1 MTEPSVPQ
9 RRRTRLLLVLGGIV
23 LLLLVAA
30 VVTLLVV
37 TRPPAPQPEPTG
49 TGSSPTSSTPTPSP
63 TATPAPTATAEPE
76 PEPPSEADRLH
87 FLESMQSGNTAALEQ
102 RFAETVDVTYAAT
115 ECCGPMSTVDA
126 VNALSYV
133 QPGSGATWDFSLD
146 EAELEQFRAGVYG
159 PFFPVSA
166 LVGASSDGYYASFVP
181 GVDGRIERILLSVFP
196 PV

>member
-1 MTEPSVPQ
+1 MTEPSAPQ
-9 RRRTRLLLVLGGIV
+9 RRRTRLLLVIGGIV

-37 TRPPAPQPEPTG
+37 TRPPAPQPQPTG
-49 TGSSPTSSTPTPSP
+49 TGSSPASSTPTPSP
-63 TATPAPTATAEPE
+63 TATPTPTATAE

-87 FLESMQSGNTAALEQ
+87 FLESLQSGNTAALEQ
-102 RFAETVDVTYAAT
+102 RFAETVEVTYAAT
-115 ECCGPMSTVDA
+115 ECCGPMSAVDA

-146 EAELEQFRAGVYG
+146 EAELEQFRAGAYG
-159 PFFPVSA
+159 PFFPVNA

>member
-9 RRRTRLLLVLGGIV
+9 RRRTRLLLVLGGLV

-63 TATPAPTATAEPE
+63 TATPTPTATAE

-115 ECCGPMSTVDA
+115 ECCGPMSAVDA

-196 PV
+196 PA

>member
-1 MTEPSVPQ
+1 MTEPSAPQ
-9 RRRTRLLLVLGGIV
+9 RRRTRLLLVIGGIV

-37 TRPPAPQPEPTG
+37 TRPPAPQPQPTG
-49 TGSSPTSSTPTPSP
+49 TGSSPASSTPTPSP
-63 TATPAPTATAEPE
+63 TATPAPTATAE

-102 RFAETVDVTYAAT
+102 RFAETVEVTYAAT
-115 ECCGPMSTVDA
+115 ECCGPMSAVDA

-159 PFFPVSA
+159 PFFPVNA